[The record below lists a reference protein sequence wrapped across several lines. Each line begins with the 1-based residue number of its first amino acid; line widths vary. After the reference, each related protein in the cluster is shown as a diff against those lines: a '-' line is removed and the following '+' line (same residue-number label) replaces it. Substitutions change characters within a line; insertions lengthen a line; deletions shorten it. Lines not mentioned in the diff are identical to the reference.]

1 MKEAAAEVWKGK
13 LSNKRRHA
21 EMCEDEEEEEE
32 SEEDASEE
40 EDTVWTELAPGQFA
54 EMFGRLAPKEKTCV
68 ARQLAA
74 MLKHRPSQEPVDSL
88 SQDLGHLLSQEA
100 AEQQA
105 LVKAGKQGAPSQK
118 ALDQYF
124 KKDEKQG
131 PHKTSRPQN
140 SDVKKR
146 KELGLTTPKKK
157 GGRPKKPEWAKR
169 SMKGRVPEGVRRMRT
184 EPGAVQALTYLARYR
199 ELAKE
204 HNSKNKAKQIMT
216 SELRCSPTFIRN
228 LEKREGKLR
237 AKAEE
242 VGKRSRR
249 KQGNYIVWG

>member
-1 MKEAAAEVWKGK
+1 
-13 LSNKRRHA
+13 
-21 EMCEDEEEEEE
+21 
-32 SEEDASEE
+32 
-40 EDTVWTELAPGQFA
+40 
-54 EMFGRLAPKEKTCV
+54 MFGRLAPKEKTCV

-100 AEQQA
+100 AEHQA
-105 LVKAGKQGAPSQK
+105 LVKAEPLQK

-124 KKDEKQG
+124 KKNQKQG
-131 PHKTSRPQN
+131 PHKTSRSQQ
-140 SDVKKR
+140 SDVRKR
-146 KELGLTTPKKK
+146 KELALTTPKKK
-157 GGRPKKPEWAKR
+157 GGRPRKPEWAKR

-184 EPGAVQALTYLARYR
+184 EVGAVQALQYLARYR

-216 SELRCSPTFIRN
+216 SELRCSPTFIKN
-228 LEKREGKLR
+228 LEKRESKLR

-249 KQGNYIVWG
+249 KQGISFGARIINPGRAANNKS